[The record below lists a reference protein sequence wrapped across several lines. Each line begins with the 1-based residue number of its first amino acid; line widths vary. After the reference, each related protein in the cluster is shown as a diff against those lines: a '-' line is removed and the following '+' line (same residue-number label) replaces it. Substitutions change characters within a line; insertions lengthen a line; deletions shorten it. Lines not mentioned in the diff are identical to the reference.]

1 MRRVEFGEDARARF
15 VVALRAQR
23 RIRRFGWIAVTCALS
38 IAALHG
44 LGVGGY
50 LVRPQ
55 FAEAR
60 SAQMEN
66 HSKHILAPIVAAT
79 LVSPNPCGAQ
89 AADLR
94 VPQDYP
100 SVQAAHD
107 AALEGDRILV
117 DAGIHAAE
125 HWVITKAITIES
137 AHGPL
142 ATVISSREKGA
153 ANKGFE
159 IRDLPVGA
167 EVLILGFTFIGG
179 AENLITSGSSVLSRC
194 RFVEC
199 GGPGSYGGALRIYSA
214 NSVRLSECAFERC
227 RADGAGAIA
236 TFGVSL
242 DVSRCMFLQNSAVLG
257 GQPSEGGAMH
267 LLDAP
272 ATIES
277 STFLANGATIG
288 GAICRWWNSPTVVVS
303 NTRFGQNS
311 SDWNCCISCIS
322 CGAVSGDVLTMDC
335 NSNLIPDSVELLLEP
350 SRDLDLDGVL
360 DSCQCRLDLIA
371 DSTVNAAD
379 MAIVLNFW
387 GTNGSQF
394 PGVDIDGD
402 GIVGGSDLAAV
413 LNAWGPCA
421 Q

>member
-1 MRRVEFGEDARARF
+1 MKDGSMF
-15 VVALRAQR
+15 
-23 RIRRFGWIAVTCALS
+23 
-38 IAALHG
+38 
-44 LGVGGY
+44 
-50 LVRPQ
+50 
-55 FAEAR
+55 
-60 SAQMEN
+60 M
-66 HSKHILAPIVAAT
+66 LAPIALAALAT
-79 LVSPNPCGAQ
+79 PNPCEAQ

-94 VPQDYP
+94 VPQDFP

-107 AALEGDRILV
+107 AALAGDRVLL
-117 DAGIHAAE
+117 DAGIYAAE

-137 AHGPL
+137 AQGPL

-167 EVLILGFTFIGG
+167 EVRILGFTFLGG

-199 GGPGSYGGALRIYSA
+199 GGPGSYGGALRITSA

-227 RADGAGAIA
+227 SADGAGAIA

-242 DVSRCMFLQNSAVLG
+242 DVSRCMFLQNSAVLNG
-257 GQPSEGGAMH
+257 APSEGGAMH

-288 GAICRWWNSPTVVVS
+288 GAICRWWNNPTVVVS

-311 SDWNCCISCIS
+311 SNWNCCVSCIS
-322 CGAVSGDVLTMDC
+322 CGAVSGDVLTVDC

-360 DSCQCRLDLIA
+360 DSCQCRPDLVA
-371 DSTVNAAD
+371 DTVVNAAD

-387 GTNGSQF
+387 GTDGSQF

-402 GIVGGSDLAAV
+402 GIVSGSDLAAV
-413 LNAWGPCA
+413 LNAWGPCP